1 MTDSLWAF
9 FTDPNYG
16 SAASVLGVILSVA
29 GFTVTI
35 WNIQRSKRAADL
47 ARKAAE
53 SAREEIRRTNTI
65 ADFSSAISII
75 EEIRRLQR
83 EQAWRALPDRYTSLI
98 RILLAVLSSELNLN
112 DEEKNAIRTA
122 IQHFRTIEYRI
133 DELLQDDGAVLNI
146 AKINAV
152 LMLQISRIIP
162 ILESLKSRRRHD
174 AY

>member
-1 MTDSLWAF
+1 M
-9 FTDPNYG
+9 
-16 SAASVLGVILSVA
+16 
-29 GFTVTI
+29 
-35 WNIQRSKRAADL
+35 